1 MKGKINLCRGSF
13 HSIHNSMTRRN
24 AIFLSAPLLAQS
36 STRYRTAIIGAGW
49 WGNNILRCAMEAGQ
63 SKVVAICDVD
73 ERAIASTRAEVAKLT
88 GDTPKEYRDYREM
101 LAKEKPEICIVAT
114 PDHWHALPAIAAMK
128 AGAHVYVEKPI
139 SHTYL
144 EGAAMLRTAR
154 DTRRIVQVGTHR
166 RMSPHCISGMQF
178 LRSGKVGKI
187 GMVRCFV
194 GSAGGPGTKTPDSE
208 VPQGLDWDAWCG
220 PAPLRPYNKT
230 IHPRGFRQFMDFA
243 NGTVGDW
250 GIHWFDQ
257 LLWWTEEKYPRKV
270 FSTGGRFI
278 RQDNTDAPDTLITA
292 FEFESFRCTWEHR
305 LYANN
310 NAEKAAIGCYFYGT
324 EGTFHMGWRDGW
336 TFFPSDPK
344 KDSIHVEPQLNAPD
358 GQNIRELWRD
368 FLDSIAANKLPACDI
383 EKGHLATAMSMLSII
398 SLRHGTSLDW
408 DGARQRITNEAAANK
423 LLAREYRKG
432 YAYPKV

>member
-1 MKGKINLCRGSF
+1 
-13 HSIHNSMTRRN
+13 MTRRD
-24 AIFLSAPLLAQS
+24 AIFLSAPALAQS
-36 STRYRTAIIGAGW
+36 STKFRTAIIGAGW

-63 SKVVAICDVD
+63 SRVVGICDVD
-73 ERAIASTRAEVAKLT
+73 ERAIQATQLEVDKLT
-88 GDTPKEYRDYREM
+88 GDKSNRYRDYREM

-114 PDHWHALPAIAAMK
+114 PDHWHALPTIAALK

-139 SHTYL
+139 SHTL
-144 EGAAMLRTAR
+144 REGTAMFKTAR
-154 DTRRIVQVGTHR
+154 ATGKLVQVGTHR
-166 RMSPHCISGMQF
+166 RMSPHCISGMEF

-187 GMVRCFV
+187 GMVRAFV
-194 GSAGGPGTKTPDSE
+194 GSAGGAGSITPDSDA
-208 VPQGLDWDAWCG
+208 PQGLDWDAWCG

-257 LLWWTEEKYPRKV
+257 LLWWTEEKYPRRV

-278 RQDNTDAPDTLITA
+278 RQDNTDAPDTLITT
-292 FEFESFRCTWEHR
+292 FDFESFRCSWEHR

-336 TFFPSDPK
+336 TFYPSNPK
-344 KDSIHVEPQLNAPD
+344 AQTIYAGPQLNAPD

-368 FLDSIAANKLPACDI
+368 FLDAITANRLPACDI
-383 EKGHLATAMSMLSII
+383 DKGHRATAMSMLAIA
-398 SLRHGTSLDW
+398 SLRQGKSLDW
-408 DGARQRITNEAAANK
+408 DGAKESITNDPKANA
-423 LLAREYRKG
+423 LLSRAYRKG
-432 YAYPKV
+432 YEYPKA

>member
-1 MKGKINLCRGSF
+1 
-13 HSIHNSMTRRN
+13 MTRRD
-24 AIFLSAPLLAQS
+24 AIFLSAPLWAQA
-36 STRYRTAIIGAGW
+36 STKYRTAIIGAGW

-63 SKVVAICDVD
+63 SQVVGICDVD
-73 ERAIASTRAEVAKLT
+73 ERAVQATQAEVDKLT
-88 GDTPKEYRDYREM
+88 GDKPRHYRDYREM

-114 PDHWHALPAIAAMK
+114 PDHWHALPTIAALK

-139 SHTYL
+139 SHTL
-144 EGAAMLRTAR
+144 REGTAMLKTAR
-154 DTRRIVQVGTHR
+154 ATGKLVQVGTHR
-166 RMSPHCISGMQF
+166 RMSPHCISGMEF

-187 GMVRCFV
+187 GMVRAFV
-194 GSAGGPGTKTPDSE
+194 GSAGGAGTRVPDE
-208 VPQGLDWDAWCG
+208 EPPKELDWDAWVG
-220 PAPLRPYNKT
+220 PAPMRPYNKT
-230 IHPRGFRQFMDFA
+230 IHPRGFRQYMDFA

-278 RQDNTDAPDTLITA
+278 RQDNTDAPDTLVTS

-336 TFFPSDPK
+336 TFFPSDAK
-344 KDSIHVEPQLNAPD
+344 KPTIHVEPQLNAPD
-358 GQNIRELWRD
+358 GQNIKELWRD
-368 FLDSIAANKLPACDI
+368 FLEAIAAKRLPACDI
-383 EKGHLATAMSMLSII
+383 EKGHQATAMSMLAVAA
-398 SLRHGTSLDW
+398 LRHGKSLEW
-408 DGARQRITNEAAANK
+408 DGKREVITNEPAANR
-423 LLAREYRKG
+423 LLERAYRKG
-432 YAYPKV
+432 YQYPRG

>member
-1 MKGKINLCRGSF
+1 MF
-13 HSIHNSMTRRN
+13 
-24 AIFLSAPLLAQS
+24 AQS
-36 STRYRTAIIGAGW
+36 STKYRTAIIGAGW

-63 SKVVAICDVD
+63 SKVVGICDVD
-73 ERAIASTRAEVAKLT
+73 ERAITTTQAEVDKLT
-88 GDTPKEYRDYREM
+88 GDKPNRYRDYREM

-114 PDHWHALPAIAAMK
+114 PDHWHALPTIAALK

-139 SHTYL
+139 SHTL
-144 EGAAMLRTAR
+144 REGTAMLKTAR
-154 DTRRIVQVGTHR
+154 ATGKLVQVGTHR
-166 RMSPHCISGMQF
+166 RMSPHCVSGMEF

-187 GMVRCFV
+187 GMVRAFV
-194 GSAGGPGTKTPDSE
+194 GSAGGPGVKTPDSDA
-208 VPQGLDWDAWCG
+208 PQGLDWDAWCG

-257 LLWWTEEKYPRKV
+257 LLWWTDEKQPRRV

-278 RQDNTDAPDTLITA
+278 RQDNTDAPDTLITT
-292 FEFESFRCTWEHR
+292 FDFESFRCTWEHR

-336 TFFPSDPK
+336 TFYPSNPK
-344 KDSIHVEPQLNAPD
+344 AQTIHVEPQLNAPD

-368 FLDSIAANKLPACDI
+368 FLDSIAANRLPACDI
-383 EKGHLATAMSMLSII
+383 DKGHRATAMSMLAIA
-398 SLRHGTSLDW
+398 SLRHGKSLDW
-408 DGARQRITNEAAANK
+408 DGAKETITNEPKANA
-423 LLAREYRKG
+423 LLSRAYRKG
-432 YAYPKV
+432 YEYPKA

>member
-1 MKGKINLCRGSF
+1 
-13 HSIHNSMTRRN
+13 MTRRN
-24 AIFLSAPLLAQS
+24 TIFLSAPLWAQN

-49 WGNNILRCAMEAGQ
+49 WGNNILRCAIEAGQ
-63 SKVVAICDVD
+63 SQVVALCDVD
-73 ERAIASTRAEVAKLT
+73 QRALAATDTELKKLT
-88 GDTPKEYRDYREM
+88 SDTPRHYRDYREM

-114 PDHWHALPAIAAMK
+114 PDHWHALAAIAAMK

-139 SHTYL
+139 SHTL
-144 EGAAMLRTAR
+144 REGSAMLKTAR
-154 DTRRIVQVGTHR
+154 ATQRVVQVGTHR
-166 RMSPHCISGMQF
+166 RMSPHCISGMDF
-178 LRSGKVGKI
+178 LKSGKVGKI
-187 GMVRCFV
+187 GMVRAFV
-194 GSAGGPGTKTPDSE
+194 GSAGGPGVKTPDSE
-208 VPQGLDWDAWCG
+208 TPEGLDWDAWCG

-257 LLWWTEEKYPRKV
+257 LLWWTEEKFPRKI

-278 RQDNTDAPDTLITA
+278 RQDNTDAPDTLITS

-344 KDSIHVEPQLNAPD
+344 KQTIHVEPQLNAPD
-358 GQNIRELWRD
+358 GQNIRELWKD
-368 FLDSIAANKLPACDI
+368 FLDAITAKRLPACDI
-383 EKGHLATAMSMLSII
+383 EKGHLATAMSMLAIA
-398 SLRHGTSLDW
+398 SLRHGKSLDW
-408 DGARQRITNEAAANK
+408 DGNKEVISNDAAANK
-423 LLAREYRKG
+423 LLARDYRKG
-432 YAYPKV
+432 YKYPS